1 MKNQK
6 IIVLQVDLADDP
18 TKIKDYI
25 DYHSNVWPEVIQDL
39 KDRPI
44 GRMRIYNVSNRL
56 VMLLEVDQN
65 FKLEDGIHIE
75 PPRTKVEEWS
85 ETMFPLL
92 RKLESGEFDTWKEMN
107 KVFDTS
113 NYF

>member
-39 KDRPI
+39 KDI
-44 GRMRIYNVSNRL
+44 
-56 VMLLEVDQN
+56 LL
-65 FKLEDGIHIE
+65 
-75 PPRTKVEEWS
+75 S
-85 ETMFPLL
+85 PLWDF
-92 RKLESGEFDTWKEMN
+92 GN
-107 KVFDTS
+107 C
-113 NYF
+113 

>member
-6 IIVLQVDLADDP
+6 IIVLQVDLSDDP
-18 TKIKDYI
+18 TKIQDYI
-25 DYHSNVWPEVIQDL
+25 DYHANVWPEVIQDL

-44 GRMRIYNVSNRL
+44 GRMRIYNVSNKL

-65 FKLEDGIHIE
+65 FKLDDGIHIE

-92 RKLESGEFDTWKEMN
+92 KKLESGEFDIWKEMN
-107 KVFDTS
+107 KVFDTGD
-113 NYF
+113 YF